1 MKVRAYPEER
11 MVYIELVAGATSAES
26 RELPNGVVVD
36 YDDGGEPIGIEIDVA
51 SVLARP
57 TLSTARD

>member
-26 RELPNGVVVD
+26 RELPNGIVIH
-36 YDDGGEPIGIEIDVA
+36 YDDAGEPIGIEVDVT
-51 SVLARP
+51 SLLAQP
-57 TLSTARD
+57 ALSTARD